1 MLPVENY
8 SNPEFQEIF
17 PYFLEDRIMGSFLQS
32 MQISKEVY
40 GEIIIGMGVAIFDD
54 VLYYPP
60 CHTHG

>member
-1 MLPVENY
+1 
-8 SNPEFQEIF
+8 
-17 PYFLEDRIMGSFLQS
+17 LEDRIMGSFLQY